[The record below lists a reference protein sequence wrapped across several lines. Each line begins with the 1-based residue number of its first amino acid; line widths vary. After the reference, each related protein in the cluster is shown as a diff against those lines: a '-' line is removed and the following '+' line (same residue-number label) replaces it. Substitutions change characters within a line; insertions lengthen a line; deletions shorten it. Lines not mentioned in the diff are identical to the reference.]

1 MKNSFRN
8 IISLSL
14 ALLVVFSTL
23 SFTVEKHFC
32 GKTLVG
38 KAVFSSA
45 KKCSSEMHICAA
57 EDRGHMNTKK
67 DSCCSNKKEN
77 IDGQDELKTSS
88 FSFDFLQ
95 FNYIIPLIFI
105 SENFLY
111 ELPFQEIPHKYYKP
125 PLLFADVQVFYQVFL
140 I

>member
-1 MKNSFRN
+1 MKSSFRN
-8 IISLSL
+8 IISITL
-14 ALLVVFSTL
+14 AIVVVFSTF

-45 KKCSSEMHICAA
+45 ERCSSEMHICGA
-57 EDRGHMNTKK
+57 EASDHMEDKK
-67 DSCCSNKKEN
+67 ESCCSNKKEN
-77 IDGQDELKTSS
+77 IDGQDELKISS

-95 FNYIIPLIFI
+95 FNYIIPLIVI
-105 SENFLY
+105 SGNFLY

-125 PLLFADVQVFYQVFL
+125 PLLIADVQVSYQVFL